1 MAKLGVERVRLGVK
15 VIGWLLLHCGGNW
28 LLWGFPLLLDPA
40 SSWGDAGW
48 VINYSAAIRMD
59 ERLACVW
66 VDQNAA
72 RWYP

>member
-1 MAKLGVERVRLGVK
+1 MTEKSLKNKIPPTDLGVK

-59 ERLACVW
+59 ERLAC
-66 VDQNAA
+66 QI
-72 RWYP
+72 